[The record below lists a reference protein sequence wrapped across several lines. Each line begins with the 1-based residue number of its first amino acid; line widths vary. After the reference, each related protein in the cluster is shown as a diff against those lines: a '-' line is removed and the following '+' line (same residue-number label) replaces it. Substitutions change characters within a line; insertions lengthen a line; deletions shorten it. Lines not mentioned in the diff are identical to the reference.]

1 MRKKKDLD
9 EMEQAI
15 VTKSAMC
22 AYKLILIALS
32 IWIIV
37 GLFLKISVVLPGY
50 ILIGQLVVRFASEQ
64 IYKREVEDERWKRN
78 IVFFL
83 IGMAVVIFIV
93 LLIPLV
99 YIGAGGM

>member
-1 MRKKKDLD
+1 MRKKKELD

-22 AYKLILIALS
+22 AYKFILIALS
-32 IWIIV
+32 MWIIA
-37 GLFLKISVVLPGY
+37 GLFLKNSVVLPGY

-83 IGMAVVIFIV
+83 IDTAVVIFIV
-93 LLIPLV
+93 LLIPLI
-99 YIGAGGM
+99 YIGTGGM

>member
-1 MRKKKDLD
+1 MRKKKELD

-22 AYKLILIALS
+22 AYKFILIALS
-32 IWIIV
+32 IWIIA
-37 GLFLKISVVLPGY
+37 GLFWKISVVLFGY
-50 ILIGQLVVRFASEQ
+50 ILIGQLVVQFASEQ

-83 IGMAVVIFIV
+83 IGTAVVIFIV